1 MLSYRLSANE
11 KMLLVLGT
19 ASPDVFIEKTR
30 PMLYRKF
37 EDAEAVHN
45 AMLELLRSESQFL
58 KPFAKLYRPTPRLEI
73 SVRNIRLAPFGIAAG
88 FDKEASALLP
98 LSYFFG
104 FLEPGTVTLR
114 PRIGNPKPRVFADP
128 SRLTAFNAQGF
139 PSGGL
144 AAFKANLQAY
154 RNLGGKKPVFANIC
168 GLPIQNLDN
177 AFEELK
183 VMVKELNGLVDGFVW
198 NPASPNTESL
208 KQLRNKDVFA
218 ETAKLLRKHA
228 GDKIR
233 LVKMWPYE
241 SEEKESFMQLL
252 RSFIDN
258 GGDGTVLVNTKQ
270 VPKSEVPALS
280 WGYNSAGIS
289 GLPLKKYRLRAVK
302 EARRQ
307 FDDAVIVATGG
318 IFDGDDA
325 YETFKAGANMIE
337 GFTPYVFYGI
347 GLLRQIEK
355 RVDELLKRD
364 ETNLQSLKPWLA

>member
-1 MLSYRLSANE
+1 
-11 KMLLVLGT
+11 MLLVLGT

-37 EDAEAVHN
+37 KDAEAVHN
-45 AMLELLRSESQFL
+45 AMLELLRSESQLL
-58 KPFAKLYRPTPRLEI
+58 KPFEKLYRPTPRLEI
-73 SVRNIRLAPFGIAAG
+73 SIRNIRLTPFGIAAG
-88 FDKEASALLP
+88 FDKDASALLP

-104 FLEPGTVTLR
+104 FLEPGTVTLG
-114 PRIGNPKPRVFADP
+114 PRTGNPKPRVFADP
-128 SRLTAFNAQGF
+128 SRLAAFNAQGF

-154 RNLGGKKPVFANIC
+154 RDLGGKKPVFANIC
-168 GLPIQNLDN
+168 GLPIPNLDN
-177 AFEELK
+177 AFEELE
-183 VMVKELNGLVDGFVW
+183 VIVKELNGLVEGFVW

-218 ETAKLLRKHA
+218 ETAKLLRKRA

-241 SEEKESFMQLL
+241 SEERESFMQLL

-270 VPKSEVPALS
+270 VPRNEVPALS

-289 GLPLKKYRLRAVK
+289 GLPLKKYRLKAVK
-302 EARRQ
+302 EARQR
-307 FDDAVIVATGG
+307 FEDAIIVATGG
-318 IFDGDDA
+318 IFDGNDA

-347 GLLRQIEK
+347 GLLRQIE
-355 RVDELLKRD
+355 RHVDELLKRD
-364 ETNLQSLKPWLA
+364 ETNLQSLKPRLT